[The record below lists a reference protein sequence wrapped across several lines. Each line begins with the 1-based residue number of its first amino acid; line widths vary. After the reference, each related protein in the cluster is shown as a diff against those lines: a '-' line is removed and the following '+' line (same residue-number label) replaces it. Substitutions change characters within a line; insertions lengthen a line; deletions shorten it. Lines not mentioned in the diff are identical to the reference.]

1 MASSSPVAESTA
13 VSSSDGTAGQ
23 STSSSLYLFTFLA
36 TLFLLLIISS
46 SIILRSFMMRRRFQR
61 HLEEAMAQG
70 VVLAPHTQ
78 GSRRKR
84 LGKKPKLHEAW
95 IAPSQDADT
104 WEDMMPLSAQP
115 IRRLKHSSD
124 PVIAD
129 RLARE
134 HAMEARLRQF
144 VRWDFREP
152 DLRPSPEPAV
162 PKFYVIDSQNPILQV
177 SVLIAMPSPRYPS
190 CSSYD
195 DEIPEVVVGVTRRP
209 YTLDADVEQTL

>member
-1 MASSSPVAESTA
+1 
-13 VSSSDGTAGQ
+13 
-23 STSSSLYLFTFLA
+23 
-36 TLFLLLIISS
+36 
-46 SIILRSFMMRRRFQR
+46 MMRRRFQR
-61 HLEEAMAQG
+61 RLEEAMAQG
-70 VVLAPHTQ
+70 VVLAPHNQ

-115 IRRLKHSSD
+115 IRRLKCSSD

-134 HAMEARLRQF
+134 HVMEARLRQF

-152 DLRPSPEPAV
+152 VLRPSPEPTV

-195 DEIPEVVVGVTRRP
+195 DEIPEIVVGVARRP
-209 YTLDADVEQTL
+209 YTFEADAEQTL